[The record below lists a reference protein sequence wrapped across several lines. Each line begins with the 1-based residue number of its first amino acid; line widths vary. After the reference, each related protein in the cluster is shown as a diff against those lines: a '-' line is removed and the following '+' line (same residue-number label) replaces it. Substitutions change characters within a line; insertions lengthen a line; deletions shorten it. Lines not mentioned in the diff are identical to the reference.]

1 MATICHSIIL
11 DEAIV
16 QDWLAGQDYN
26 LGDVIRN
33 KGKYYSARKF
43 IPVSPTLILM
53 IGCSGDKPS
62 RIVTQFRL

>member
-1 MATICHSIIL
+1 MTQEAGYRQKRIRLIGFKTSEWDGDYMSIL
-11 DEAIV
+11 SFDEAIV

-43 IPVSPTLILM
+43 I
-53 IGCSGDKPS
+53 
-62 RIVTQFRL
+62 R